1 MPRLLLR
8 HRRVAAALLV
18 GLAAAAGVHA
28 VAPEPDGVPLAVAAR
43 DLAAGER
50 LEAGDVTTVLVPPGA
65 VPDGAGT
72 ADGLVGARPASAVRR
87 GEPLTDVRL
96 RGAGAA
102 SALPAGQVAVPVRLV
117 AEAGPWL
124 EVGQR
129 LRLHAAP
136 PAGALVGDA
145 RTARGVPVLLVDLV
159 EAAAGDD
166 GGLLGPVPSDRAA
179 VEALVQVDDADAA
192 DLVATAGEPLQAVLL
207 GP

>member
-18 GLAAAAGVHA
+18 GLAAAATVHA
-28 VAPEPDGVPLAVAAR
+28 VAPEPEGVPLAVAVR

-50 LEAGDVTTVLVPPGA
+50 LEADDVTTVLVPPGA
-65 VPDGAGT
+65 VPDGARA
-72 ADGLVGARPASAVRR
+72 ADELVGTQPAAAVRR

-96 RGAGAA
+96 RGPGAA

-117 AEAGPWL
+117 PEAAPWL
-124 EVGQR
+124 QVGQR

-136 PAGALVGDA
+136 QTGAAAG
-145 RTARGVPVLLVDLV
+145 TTTGVAVLLVDLV

-166 GGLLGPVPSDRAA
+166 GGLLGPVPADRTD

-192 DLVATAGEPLQAVLL
+192 DLVATSGEPLRAVLL

>member
-65 VPDGAGT
+65 VPDGVATGEE
-72 ADGLVGARPASAVRR
+72 LVGARPAAAVRR

-96 RGAGAA
+96 RGPGAA

-117 AEAGPWL
+117 PEAAPWL
-124 EVGQR
+124 QVGQR
-129 LRLHAAP
+129 LRLHPAP
-136 PAGALVGDA
+136 PTGAGTG
-145 RTARGVPVLLVDLV
+145 TTTGVAVLLVDLV
-159 EAAAGDD
+159 EAAGDD
-166 GGLLGPVPSDRAA
+166 GGLLGPVPSDRTA

-192 DLVATAGEPLQAVLL
+192 VLVATSGEPLRAVLL

>member
-28 VAPEPDGVPLAVAAR
+28 VTPEPDGVTLAVAAR

-65 VPDGAGT
+65 VPDGVAT
-72 ADGLVGARPASAVRR
+72 AEELVGARPAAAVRR

-96 RGAGAA
+96 RGPGAA

-117 AEAGPWL
+117 PEAAPWL
-124 EVGQR
+124 QVGQR

-136 PAGALVGDA
+136 QAGAGA
-145 RTARGVPVLLVDLV
+145 GTTTGVAVLLVDLV
-159 EAAAGDD
+159 EAAGDD

-179 VEALVQVDDADAA
+179 VEALVRVDDADAA
-192 DLVATAGEPLQAVLL
+192 VLVATSGEPLRAVLL